1 LTIDPTEPDP
11 TELDP
16 TGPRRTLRRGP
27 VVGAVAV
34 VTAVALVVVLV
45 VMVRS
50 GGGDTA
56 GTPVAAE
63 TVLTGYP
70 PAPVRHV
77 GTSTVSIQRDDA
89 AVGAV
94 LADVG
99 AFWTAALPADFNR
112 PFKPLTGAYV
122 SIDGSA
128 GSGSGPCVSSPDQI
142 AGNAYYCPG
151 SDAIV
156 YDSAGLVPVLLGHYG
171 VAGLTA
177 SFAHEFGHAIQARIG
192 PTAAERAEHPAQY
205 PNLLIEAQGDCYAG
219 AFLAWAVA
227 GSAPHLRL
235 PQSSMVRAVAPL
247 LDFRDPVTVTA
258 ADPVA
263 HGLSLDRL
271 TALLD
276 GYRGGPKAC
285 HALAASDLRPTRG
298 RSGVLPGGTAPRFA
312 DTDAAVAAGRRSV
325 DVFAA
330 GLPAAAAGALPVQP
344 SSTDLAAAAP
354 YGQFADAAALAL
366 ALGLSRTGTASGAA
380 CFTGAWAASVF
391 GTAARGALGSWA
403 GDADEALD
411 MIRARPAATFAELSG
426 YADGFTRGWP
436 ACAG

>member
-1 LTIDPTEPDP
+1 MTVDRTEP
-11 TELDP
+11 DP
-16 TGPRRTLRRGP
+16 TGPRRTPRRGP

-34 VTAVALVVVLV
+34 LTAVALAFVLV

-50 GGGDTA
+50 DDGGTA

-63 TVLTGYP
+63 TVLTGAA

-77 GTSTVSIQRDDA
+77 GTSSVTTRRDDA

-99 AFWTAALPADFNR
+99 AFWAAALPADFKR
-112 PFKPLTGAYV
+112 PFTPLTGGYV
-122 SIDGSA
+122 SIDGAAS
-128 GSGSGPCVSSPDQI
+128 SGSGPCVSSPDQI

-171 VAGLTA
+171 VAGLAA

-192 PTAAERAEHPAQY
+192 PTAAERAEHPALY

-227 GSAPHLRL
+227 SSAPHLRL

-258 ADPVA
+258 GDSIA

-271 TALLD
+271 TALLR
-276 GYRGGPKAC
+276 GYRGGPTAC
-285 HALAASDLRPTRG
+285 HALAADDLKPTLGRPG
-298 RSGVLPGGTAPRFA
+298 LQPGGITPRFV
-312 DTDAAVAAGRRSV
+312 DTSAAVAAGRRSV
-325 DVFAA
+325 DAFAA
-330 GLPAAAAGALPVQP
+330 GLPAASGASTVQP

-366 ALGLSRTGTASGAA
+366 AVGRSRTGTATGAA

-411 MIRARPAATFAELSG
+411 MIRARPAATFAELTG